1 MKIEQIT
8 ALKDAG
14 FTAEQIVA
22 LAPILTDEK
31 KPNQYTDMTETYHKP
46 DPEKKPEQKKE
57 PEKKQEQKQEPEKKH
72 EPDKSPMEEMMSAM
86 QKQFQDMMKAV
97 QGAMINVSRQTDTEM
112 TAEDVA
118 ASILDPGRNRG
129 KK

>member
-22 LAPILTDEK
+22 LAPILTEEPPK
-31 KPNQYTDMTETYHKP
+31 LEPP
-46 DPEKKPEQKKE
+46 KPEPPK
-57 PEKKQEQKQEPEKKH
+57 PESPKPESPKPESPKP
-72 EPDKSPMEEMMSAM
+72 ELENSPMVEMMSAM

-97 QGAMINVSRQTDTEM
+97 QGAMINGSRQTETEM
-112 TAEDVA
+112 TAADVA

>member
-22 LAPILTDEK
+22 LAPILTEEK
-31 KPNQYTDMTETYHKP
+31 PVQE
-46 DPEKKPEQKKE
+46 PEQ
-57 PEKKQEQKQEPEKKH
+57 KQEQKQKQEPE
-72 EPDKSPMEEMMSAM
+72 KSPMEEMMSAM

>member
-22 LAPILTDEK
+22 LAPILTEE
-31 KPNQYTDMTETYHKP
+31 PP
-46 DPEKKPEQKKE
+46 KPE
-57 PEKKQEQKQEPEKKH
+57 PPKQEPPKQDPPKQEPPKQDPPKQEPEN
-72 EPDKSPMEEMMSAM
+72 SPMVEMMSTI

>member
-22 LAPILTDEK
+22 LAPILTEE
-31 KPNQYTDMTETYHKP
+31 PP
-46 DPEKKPEQKKE
+46 KPE
-57 PEKKQEQKQEPEKKH
+57 PPKQDPPKQDPPKPEQKQEPEK
-72 EPDKSPMEEMMSAM
+72 SPMDEMMSAM
-86 QKQFQDMMKAV
+86 QKQFEDMVKAV
-97 QGAMINVSRQTDTEM
+97 QGVMINGSRQTETEM

>member
-22 LAPILTDEK
+22 LAPILTDGA
-31 KPNQYTDMTETYHKP
+31 P
-46 DPEKKPEQKKE
+46 KPEPPKPE
-57 PEKKQEQKQEPEKKH
+57 PPKPE
-72 EPDKSPMEEMMSAM
+72 KSPMEEMMTAM
-86 QKQFQDMMKAV
+86 QKQFEDMVKAV
-97 QGAMINVSRQTDTEM
+97 QGAMINGSRQAETEM
-112 TAEDVA
+112 TAADVA

>member
-22 LAPILTDEK
+22 LAPILTDETPK
-31 KPNQYTDMTETYHKP
+31 Q
-46 DPEKKPEQKKE
+46 DPPEAGP
-57 PEKKQEQKQEPEKKH
+57 PEAGPPEAGPP
-72 EPDKSPMEEMMSAM
+72 EAGAPEAGPPEAGAGELPMVEMMSAM
-86 QKQFQDMMKAV
+86 QKQFKDMMKAV
-97 QGAMINVSRQTDTEM
+97 QGAMINGSRQTETEM
-112 TAEDVA
+112 TAADVA
-118 ASILDPGRNRG
+118 ASILDPGRNRS

>member
-22 LAPILTDEK
+22 LAPILTEEPPK
-31 KPNQYTDMTETYHKP
+31 QE
-46 DPEKKPEQKKE
+46 PEKKQEPEQ
-57 PEKKQEQKQEPEKKH
+57 KQEQKQEPEK
-72 EPDKSPMEEMMSAM
+72 SPMEEMMSTM

-97 QGAMINVSRQTDTEM
+97 QGAMINGSRQTDTEM

>member
-22 LAPILTDEK
+22 LAPILTEESP
-31 KPNQYTDMTETYHKP
+31 KPEPPKP
-46 DPEKKPEQKKE
+46 EPPKPEPPKPEQKLE
-57 PEKKQEQKQEPEKKH
+57 PE
-72 EPDKSPMEEMMSAM
+72 KSPMEEMMSAM

-97 QGAMINVSRQTDTEM
+97 QGAMINGSRQTDTEM

>member
-22 LAPILTDEK
+22 LAPILTE
-31 KPNQYTDMTETYHKP
+31 ETPKQ
-46 DPEKKPEQKKE
+46 DPPKQDP
-57 PEKKQEQKQEPEKKH
+57 PKQEQKQEPE
-72 EPDKSPMEEMMSAM
+72 KSPMEEMMSAM
-86 QKQFQDMMKAV
+86 QKQFEDMMKAV
-97 QGAMINVSRQTDTEM
+97 QGAMINGSRQEDTEM
-112 TAEDVA
+112 TAADVA